1 MSERVLVVD
10 DDAEMAAV
18 VARHLE
24 GEGMAA
30 ASATSGEQA
39 LAAVE
44 HEPFAVVV
52 TDVVMTDVGGLDLL
66 RAVQRT
72 QPEARVILMTA
83 FGSLET
89 AIEAI
94 RGGAYDYLTKPFTM
108 AELTLTVRRALDERR
123 LRAENRRLR
132 AEVERRY
139 AFDALVAR
147 SLAMRHLVGQ
157 LEGVADSD
165 ATLLLL
171 GESGAGKEVVAR
183 AVHWNSPRRER
194 PFVAINCAAIPEPL
208 LESEMFGHERGAF
221 TGAVQRRRGLFAE
234 ADGGTL
240 FLDEIADMPPSLQA
254 KLLRALQDKVV
265 RPVGGRDEV
274 RVDVRIISATNRD
287 LIDLV
292 QRGRFREDLYYRLA
306 VIPLRV
312 PSLRE
317 RTEDV
322 LALAHQFLRRTSAN
336 LGKTLDGFT
345 DEAAAWLRD
354 HRWPGNVRQL
364 ENVVERAATLARGE
378 RIALA
383 DLRVDIG
390 APRPASGGVRP
401 TLAELEDEYIRRI
414 LAETGGDKRAAAR
427 ILGVSVRTLQ
437 RRSPSSTLPE
447 AS

>member
-322 LALAHQFLRRTSAN
+322 LVLAHQFLRRTSAH

-345 DEAAAWLRD
+345 DEAAGWLRD

>member
-24 GEGMAA
+24 GEGMPA
-30 ASATSGEQA
+30 ASATSGAQA

-183 AVHWNSPRRER
+183 AVHWNSPRPER

-208 LESEMFGHERGAF
+208 HESEMFGHERGAF

-322 LALAHQFLRRTSAN
+322 LVLAHQFLRRTSAH

-345 DEAAAWLRD
+345 DEAAGWLRD

-401 TLAELEDEYIRRI
+401 TLAELEDEYMRRI